1 MRVLQV
7 VPSLASRTGGPA
19 FVVVESS
26 LALRQCG
33 VETTVFATDMG
44 GAASAKIRRRV
55 SLSDLPAGA
64 EELDI
69 RLFPARWPY
78 PIAFS
83 PALYRALARE
93 VPRYDVLH
101 IHSLFIFPQFAAYRQ
116 AIRHGIPYIVAPHGA
131 LDPYLRRHGWLRKA
145 VVHVLWQRDML
156 NRASALH
163 LTSEEEARLV
173 ADVAPAVPRVVVSN
187 GIRCAEYSE
196 LPSGS
201 EFRRRY
207 LGGDDGPLVMNIG
220 RLSYKKGLD
229 ILIRAFAILSK
240 DVPGCWL
247 AIVGP
252 DDEGL
257 TPQLQALAEREGIA
271 SRVVFT
277 GMLRGD
283 DKLAALA
290 SADVWALPSHT
301 ENFGIAVAEA
311 LAAGRAV
318 VVSPGVNIA
327 PDIAAA
333 SAGVVADLTAEAFAA
348 SIVSLLRD
356 AAGRARLGATAR
368 EFARRYDWAA
378 IGRRLAEMYATA
390 AAGRGREA

>member
-19 FVVVESS
+19 FDVVESS
-26 LALRQCG
+26 LALQRCG
-33 VETTVFATDMG
+33 VESTAFATDMG
-44 GAASAKIRRRV
+44 EPAPAKIRRRV

-78 PIAFS
+78 RIAFS
-83 PALYRALARE
+83 PALYRALGKE
-93 VPRYDVLH
+93 ISRYDVVH
-101 IHSLFIFPQFAAYRQ
+101 IRSLFTFPQFAAYRQ
-116 AIRHGIPYIVAPHGA
+116 AIRHGIPYIVEPCGA

-145 VVHVLWQRDML
+145 IVHLLWQRDML
-156 NRASALH
+156 ERASALH
-163 LTSEEEARLV
+163 LRSDEEARLV
-173 ADVAPAVPRVVVSN
+173 ADVAPAVRRVVVSC

-229 ILIRAFAILSK
+229 MLIRAFAILSK

-257 TPQLQALAEREGIA
+257 TPQLQALAEREGVA

-277 GMLRGD
+277 GMLRGE
-283 DKLAALA
+283 DKLAALT
-290 SADVWALPSHT
+290 SADVWASPSHT
-301 ENFGIAVAEA
+301 ENFGIVVAEA
-311 LAAGRAV
+311 LAAGLPV
-318 VVSPGVNIA
+318 VISPAVNIA
-327 PDIAAA
+327 PDIARAG
-333 SAGVVADLTAEAFAA
+333 AGVVCDLKAESFAA
-348 SIVSLLRD
+348 AIAALLRD
-356 AAGRARLGATAR
+356 DSRRAAIGARAR
-368 EFARRYDWAA
+368 EFAGRWDW
-378 IGRRLAEMYATA
+378 GTVGPQLAEMYASVA
-390 AAGRGREA
+390 RRR

>member
-7 VPSLASRTGGPA
+7 VFSLASRTGGPA
-19 FVVVESS
+19 FDVVESS
-26 LALRQCG
+26 LALRRCG
-33 VETTVFATDMG
+33 VETTVFATDM
-44 GAASAKIRRRV
+44 AEPPSAKHHRRV
-55 SLSDLPAGA
+55 SPSDLPAGA
-64 EELDI
+64 EELDL

-78 PIAFS
+78 RIAFS

-93 VPRYDVLH
+93 VPRYDVVH
-101 IHSLFIFPQFAAYRQ
+101 IHTLFSFPQFAAYRQ
-116 AIRHGIPYIVAPHGA
+116 AIRHGIPYIVAPCGA

-145 VVHVLWQRDML
+145 IVHVLWQRDML

-163 LTSEEEARLV
+163 LRSEEEVSLV
-173 ADVAPAVPRVVVSN
+173 ADVAPAVPRVVISN

-290 SADVWALPSHT
+290 SADVWALSSHS
-301 ENFGIAVAEA
+301 ENFGIVVAEA
-311 LAAGRAV
+311 LAAGLPV
-318 VVSPGVNIA
+318 VISPAVNIA
-327 PDIAAA
+327 PDIAEAG
-333 SAGVVADLTAEAFAA
+333 AGVVCELTAQAFAA
-348 SIVSLLRD
+348 EITALLLNDLRR
-356 AAGRARLGATAR
+356 AALRARAR
-368 EFARRYDWAA
+368 EFAGRWDW
-378 IGRRLAEMYATA
+378 GTVGPQLAEMYASVA
-390 AAGRGREA
+390 RRR

>member
-1 MRVLQV
+1 
-7 VPSLASRTGGPA
+7 
-19 FVVVESS
+19 
-26 LALRQCG
+26 
-33 VETTVFATDMG
+33 
-44 GAASAKIRRRV
+44 
-55 SLSDLPAGA
+55 
-64 EELDI
+64 
-69 RLFPARWPY
+69 
-78 PIAFS
+78 
-83 PALYRALARE
+83 
-93 VPRYDVLH
+93 
-101 IHSLFIFPQFAAYRQ
+101 
-116 AIRHGIPYIVAPHGA
+116 
-131 LDPYLRRHGWLRKA
+131 
-145 VVHVLWQRDML
+145 ML

-187 GIRCAEYSE
+187 GVRCAEYSE
-196 LPSGS
+196 LPSGN

-257 TPQLQALAEREGIA
+257 TPRLQALAEREGIA

-277 GMLRGD
+277 GMLRGE

-301 ENFGIAVAEA
+301 ENFGIVVAEA
-311 LAAGRAV
+311 LAAGLPV
-318 VVSPGVNIA
+318 VISPAVNIA
-327 PDIAAA
+327 PDIAEAG
-333 SAGVVADLTAEAFAA
+333 AGVVCELTAQAFAA
-348 SIVSLLRD
+348 EITALLLNDSR
-356 AAGRARLGATAR
+356 RATLGARAR
-368 EFARRYDWAA
+368 EFVGRWDW
-378 IGRRLAEMYATA
+378 GMVGPQLAEMYATA
-390 AAGRGREA
+390 AAGRGRET

>member
-7 VPSLASRTGGPA
+7 VFSLASRTGGPA
-19 FVVVESS
+19 FDVVESS
-26 LALRQCG
+26 LALRRCG
-33 VETTVFATDMG
+33 VETTVFATDM
-44 GAASAKIRRRV
+44 AEPPSAKHHRRV
-55 SLSDLPAGA
+55 SPSDLPAGA
-64 EELDI
+64 EELDL

-78 PIAFS
+78 RIAFS

-93 VPRYDVLH
+93 VPRYDVVH
-101 IHSLFIFPQFAAYRQ
+101 IHTLFSFPQFAAYRQ
-116 AIRHGIPYIVAPHGA
+116 AIRHGIPYIVAPCGA
-131 LDPYLRRHGWLRKA
+131 LDPYLRRHGRLRKA
-145 VVHVLWQRDML
+145 IVHVLWQRDML
-156 NRASALH
+156 NRASVLQFR
-163 LTSEEEARLV
+163 TEEEARLV

-187 GIRCAEYSE
+187 GIRCAEYGE

-229 ILIRAFAILSK
+229 ILIRAFAILWK

-277 GMLRGD
+277 GMLRGE
-283 DKLAALA
+283 DKLGALA
-290 SADVWALPSHT
+290 AADVWALSSHS
-301 ENFGIAVAEA
+301 ENFGIVVAEA
-311 LAAGRAV
+311 LAAGLPV
-318 VVSPGVNIA
+318 VISPAVNIA
-327 PDIAAA
+327 PDIAEAG
-333 SAGVVADLTAEAFAA
+333 AGVVCELTAQAFAA
-348 SIVSLLRD
+348 EITALLRND
-356 AAGRARLGATAR
+356 SRRAELSTKAR
-368 EFARRYDWAA
+368 EYVKRWDWDVV
-378 IGRRLAEMYATA
+378 GPQLAEMYASVA
-390 AAGRGREA
+390 RPR

>member
-7 VPSLASRTGGPA
+7 VFSLASRTGGPA
-19 FVVVESS
+19 FDVVESS
-26 LALRQCG
+26 LALRRCG
-33 VETTVFATDMG
+33 VETTVFATDM
-44 GAASAKIRRRV
+44 AEPPSAKHHRRV
-55 SLSDLPAGA
+55 SPSDLPAGA
-64 EELDI
+64 EELDL

-78 PIAFS
+78 RIAFS

-93 VPRYDVLH
+93 VPRYDVVH
-101 IHSLFIFPQFAAYRQ
+101 IHTLFSFPQFAAYRQ
-116 AIRHGIPYIVAPHGA
+116 AIRHGIPYIVAPCGA

-145 VVHVLWQRDML
+145 IVHVLWQRDML

-163 LTSEEEARLV
+163 LRSEEEVSLV
-173 ADVAPAVPRVVVSN
+173 ADVAPAVPRVVISN

-257 TPQLQALAEREGIA
+257 TPRLQALAEREGIA

-277 GMLRGD
+277 GMLRGE

-290 SADVWALPSHT
+290 TADVWALSSHS

-311 LAAGRAV
+311 LAAGLPV
-318 VVSPGVNIA
+318 VISPAVNIA
-327 PDIAAA
+327 PDIAEAG
-333 SAGVVADLTAEAFAA
+333 AGVVCELTAQAFAA
-348 SIVSLLRD
+348 EITALLRND
-356 AAGRARLGATAR
+356 SRRAELSTKAR
-368 EFARRYDWAA
+368 EYVKRWDWDVV
-378 IGRRLAEMYATA
+378 GPQLAEMYASVA
-390 AAGRGREA
+390 RPR